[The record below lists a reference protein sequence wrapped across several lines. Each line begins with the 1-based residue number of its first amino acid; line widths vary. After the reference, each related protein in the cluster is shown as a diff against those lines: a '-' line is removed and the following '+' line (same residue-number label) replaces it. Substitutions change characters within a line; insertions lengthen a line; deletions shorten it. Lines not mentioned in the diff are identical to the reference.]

1 MTTRSDICPLGPA
14 WERPLDAGELSGML
28 ALEPA
33 LLPGLPEPIACVRGM
48 RLYAAGEACGRAI
61 WNGGEGA
68 ALTASVCAL
77 GAFDGVHVGHR
88 ALVEATVAEAR
99 SLGVPAIAV
108 TFDPDPADVLAG
120 PRPSTEL
127 LPIAD
132 RIRVLLALGL
142 DGVLVVPFT
151 AELAATSHA
160 DFMASWLV
168 PAAHPA
174 SVHVGTDFRM
184 GRGGAGDVTAL
195 SEVGARIGMAVRP
208 HDLVRSLGE
217 TVSATRV
224 RGLVRSGDVEGA
236 ARLLRRYHAV
246 SGTVVHGR
254 GDGTAFGFPTA
265 NVECD
270 AAACLPAEGVYA
282 AVALV
287 DGHAWPAAV
296 NVGKPVTF
304 GGERGAAFMEAT
316 LVGFSGNLY
325 DRPATVCF
333 VTWLREPRKFASL
346 DELERTVLG
355 NIEWVRRYV
364 GAGEVSLVARDGA
377 AGSGHPVGTVA
388 PADPTVS
395 TGTATLDDRDGARP

>member
-1 MTTRSDICPLGPA
+1 MA
-14 WERPLDAGELSGML
+14 
-28 ALEPA
+28 
-33 LLPGLPEPIACVRGM
+33 
-48 RLYAAGEACGRAI
+48 
-61 WNGGEGA
+61 
-68 ALTASVCAL
+68 
-77 GAFDGVHVGHR
+77 
-88 ALVEATVAEAR
+88 
-99 SLGVPAIAV
+99 GVPALAV

-120 PRPSTEL
+120 PRPSSQL
-127 LPIAD
+127 LPVAD

-151 AELAATSHA
+151 PELAATPHA
-160 DFMASWLV
+160 DFMASVLV
-168 PAAHPA
+168 PAAHPV

-195 SEVGARIGMAVRP
+195 AEVGTRIGMSVRP

-224 RGLVRSGDVEGA
+224 RSLVRSGDVEA
-236 ARLLRRYHAV
+236 ASRLLCRYHAV

-254 GDGTAFGFPTA
+254 GEGTAFGFPTA
-265 NVECD
+265 NVEC
-270 AAACLPAEGVYA
+270 AVEACLPAEGVYA
-282 AVALV
+282 AVTLV

-316 LVGFSGNLY
+316 LVGFSGDLY

-364 GAGEVSLVARDGA
+364 GADEVSLGATAAPDAAAQGA
-377 AGSGHPVGTVA
+377 AS
-388 PADPTVS
+388 VS
-395 TGTATLDDRDGARP
+395 RDA